1 MHATKKI
8 FSHKKTWGKI
18 FFEKNV
24 KSMQTFFAPVIS
36 IIIPDKKVFFVT
48 FRNFDLPPQKY
59 GKSLTRFFR
68 LGKKKFWMGQKKF
81 RKIFLLENVSKC
93 QDLNSWPNRRQKN
106 FFPYQM
112 YTVSDFAR

>member
-1 MHATKKI
+1 MHATKKN

-24 KSMQTFFAPVIS
+24 KSMQKFFAPVIS

-68 LGKKKFWMGQKKF
+68 LGKKNFGWAKKIF
-81 RKIFLLENVSKC
+81 RK
-93 QDLNSWPNRRQKN
+93 
-106 FFPYQM
+106 FF
-112 YTVSDFAR
+112 